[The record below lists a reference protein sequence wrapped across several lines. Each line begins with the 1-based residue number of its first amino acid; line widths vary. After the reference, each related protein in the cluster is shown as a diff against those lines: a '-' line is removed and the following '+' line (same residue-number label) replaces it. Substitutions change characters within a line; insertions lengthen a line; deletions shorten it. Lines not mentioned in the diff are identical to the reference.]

1 VKVRIS
7 GPAREKANRLDRWW
21 RENRRDTRHLFA
33 EEFANARRQLAIS
46 ADRGVVYGERNG
58 AVVRRILLP
67 KTDTHVY
74 YEIDQAKSV
83 VMIFMLR
90 GARKGRG
97 PRL

>member
-7 GPAREKANRLDRWW
+7 GPAREKASRLDRWW

-33 EEFANARRQLAIS
+33 EEFGEARRQLAIS
-46 ADRGVVYGERNG
+46 PDRGEVYEERNG

-74 YEIDQAKSV
+74 YEIDRAKST
-83 VMIFMLR
+83 VMIFMLW
-90 GARKGRG
+90 GARKGRR
-97 PRL
+97 PKL